1 MSKLSERI
9 KKRTVARLLLSEGRA
24 IVSPVDHIPE
34 ILDALDALEVPWP
47 PATMGVR
54 PDANA
59 TVTSSTV
66 NGERVFLIYVFDRKG
81 VVHSIELDRTTLVDL
96 WRAIEAAS

>member
-1 MSKLSERI
+1 MKKISERI
-9 KKRTVARLLLSEGRA
+9 KERTRERLLSDGRD
-24 IVSPVDHIPE
+24 IVSAVDHIPE
-34 ILDALDALEVPWP
+34 ILDALDALEAPWP

-59 TVTSSTV
+59 TVTSATV
-66 NGERVFLIYVFDRKG
+66 NGEPRFMILVKDRSG
-81 VVHSIELDRTTLVDL
+81 HVHGIEVDRPTLVDL

>member
-1 MSKLSERI
+1 MKKISERI
-9 KKRTVARLLLSEGRA
+9 KERTSARLLSSGRD
-24 IVSPVDHIPE
+24 IVSPADHIPE
-34 ILDALDALEVPWP
+34 ILDALDALAAPWP